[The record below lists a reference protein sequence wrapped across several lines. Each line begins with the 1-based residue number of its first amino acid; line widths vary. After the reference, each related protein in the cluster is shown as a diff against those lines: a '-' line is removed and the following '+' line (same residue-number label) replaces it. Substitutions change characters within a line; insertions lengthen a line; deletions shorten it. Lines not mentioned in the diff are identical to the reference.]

1 MKKMISFCRSY
12 LGHMGAYFML
22 TMLVFGFVS
31 LVMESPT
38 VNLVLIWTALL
49 FAALVALCDLV
60 FGLSFLGSYLV
71 KITVHGILTIASF
84 ALSFVFVSGVIERGK
99 TAVYGVIAFSVFYLI
114 LAVIRS
120 VYHIATAK
128 KENAKKEYQS
138 LYTPKNLD

>member
-38 VNLVLIWTALL
+38 VNLVLIWTDLL

-84 ALSFVFVSGVIERGK
+84 AMSFVFVSGVIERGK

>member
-31 LVMESPT
+31 VAMESAT

-49 FAALVALCDLV
+49 FSALVALCDLV
-60 FGLSFLGSYLV
+60 FAISALGSYLA
-71 KITVHGILTIASF
+71 KTVIHGVLTVASF
-84 ALSFVFVSGVIERGK
+84 AVSFIWVSGVIERGK
-99 TAVYGVIAFSVFYLI
+99 TAVYGVLLFAVFYLV
-114 LAVIRS
+114 LAVIRCT
-120 VYHIATAK
+120 YHFATSK